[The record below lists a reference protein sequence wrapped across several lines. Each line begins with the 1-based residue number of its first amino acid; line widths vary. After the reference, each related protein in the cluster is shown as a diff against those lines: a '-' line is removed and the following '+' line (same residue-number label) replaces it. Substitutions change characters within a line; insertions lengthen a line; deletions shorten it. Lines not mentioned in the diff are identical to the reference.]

1 MLSSIYIKNF
11 AIIDEIEIDFHEN
24 MSVLTGETGAG
35 KSILIDAINVVLGNK
50 KTNKISRNEDLDTEI
65 ICHFNISNKN
75 ILEILKEKDLL
86 DEQSCIFRRKIN
98 TKNISKIYINDKPVT
113 SGTAKLIGGMII
125 DIHGQHENQLILSSD
140 EQRNRLDNF
149 INISEKK
156 LIIKNTLL
164 EISNIK
170 KSLSETA
177 LTNEEYKEKVSLLEY
192 EVNELENE
200 ALDSSDYEKIYQDYK
215 KLSNADILIKKISE
229 CRNLIEGENNIN
241 ISSLLSNMNKSL
253 NDIKDIDIKTDYVLD
268 ANIGIQDQVRD
279 LSKLLEK
286 YENTINVDNE
296 KLASL
301 EEKIKSLNNLSRKY
315 NTNEKDLIKILY
327 NKQDILNKLKDNKD
341 NIDNKNKK
349 IEENILN
356 YHNIAKEISK
366 LRLKESL
373 ILEKKISSELK
384 KLGMSDCEFKID
396 ITVDNTLVSMNGYD
410 KINFLIKT
418 NKKSKLLPLN
428 EIASGGELSRL
439 SLVIQLETR
448 SNNDCET
455 MIFDEI
461 DTGIGGATSEVLGNH
476 LSKLSE
482 NTQVLCVTHLAQVA
496 AKSKHHYLVSK
507 DKDISSTKLTYL
519 DNDMKVNE
527 LARMIGGIKL
537 TDKTLQFAKELID

>member
-229 CRNLIEGENNIN
+229 CRNLIEGEHNIN

-286 YENTINVDNE
+286 YENSINVDNE

-396 ITVDNTLVSMNGYD
+396 ITVDNTLISMNGYE

>member
-11 AIIDEIEIDFHEN
+11 AIIDEIEVDFHEN

-50 KTNKISRNEDLDTEI
+50 KTNKISRNDDIDTEI
-65 ICHFNISNKN
+65 ICHFSISNKN
-75 ILEILKEKDLL
+75 ILEILKAKDLL
-86 DEQSCIFRRKIN
+86 DDESCIFRRKIN
-98 TKNISKIYINDKPVT
+98 TKKVSKIYINDKPVS

-125 DIHGQHENQLILSSD
+125 DIHGQHENQLILSRD

-156 LIIKNTLL
+156 LIIKNILL
-164 EISNIK
+164 DINNIK

-177 LTNEEYKEKVSLLEY
+177 LTNEEYTEKVSLLEY

-200 ALDSSDYEKIYQDYK
+200 ALDVDDYEKIYQDYK
-215 KLSNADILIKKISE
+215 KLSNADILIKKITE
-229 CRNLIEGENNIN
+229 CKNLIESENNIN
-241 ISSLLSNMNKSL
+241 ISSLLSDMNKNL
-253 NDIKDIDIKTDYVLD
+253 DDIKNIDINTNYISE
-268 ANIGIQDQVRD
+268 ANISILDQVRD
-279 LSKLLEK
+279 MSKVLEK
-286 YENTINVDNE
+286 YENSININNE
-296 KLASL
+296 KLTFL
-301 EEKIKSLNNLSRKY
+301 DEKIISLNKLSRKY
-315 NTNEKDLIKILY
+315 NVNEKDLINILY
-327 NKQDILNKLKDNKD
+327 SKQDILNKLKVNKD
-341 NIDNKNKK
+341 NIDDKNKK
-349 IEENILN
+349 IAKNISN
-356 YHNIAKEISK
+356 YHNIAKEISES
-366 LRLKESL
+366 RHKESL

-384 KLGMSDCEFKID
+384 KLGMSDCEFKINVV
-396 ITVDNTLVSMNGYD
+396 TDNTLISMNGYD
-410 KINFLIKT
+410 KISFLIKT

-507 DKDISSTKLTYL
+507 DKDISTTKLTYL

>member
-149 INISEKK
+149 IDISEKK

-177 LTNEEYKEKVSLLEY
+177 LTKEEYKEKVSLLEY

-229 CRNLIEGENNIN
+229 CRNLIEGEHNIN

-253 NDIKDIDIKTDYVLD
+253 NDIKDIDINTDYVLD

-286 YENTINVDNE
+286 YENSINVDNE

-396 ITVDNTLVSMNGYD
+396 ITVDNTLISMNGYD

>member
-50 KTNKISRNEDLDTEI
+50 KTNKISRNEDTDTEI
-65 ICHFNISNKN
+65 ICHFSISNKN
-75 ILEILKEKDLL
+75 ILKILKEKDLL
-86 DEQSCIFRRKIN
+86 DDKSCIFRRKIN
-98 TKNISKIYINDKPVT
+98 TKKVSKIYINDKPVT

-125 DIHGQHENQLILSSD
+125 DIHGQHENQLILSSE

-156 LIIKNTLL
+156 LIIKNILL
-164 EISNIK
+164 DISNIK
-170 KSLSETA
+170 KYHSETA
-177 LTNEEYKEKVSLLEY
+177 LTNEEYIEKVSLLEY
-192 EVNELENE
+192 EVSELENE
-200 ALDSSDYEKIYQDYK
+200 VLEADDYEKIYQEYK
-215 KLSNADILIKKISE
+215 KLSNADILLKKIAE
-229 CRNLIEGENNIN
+229 CKNLIESENNIN
-241 ISSLLSNMNKSL
+241 INSLLSDMNKNL
-253 NDIKDIDIKTDYVLD
+253 EYIKNVDINADYIFE
-268 ANIGIQDQVRD
+268 ANISILDQVRD
-279 LSKLLEK
+279 VLKILEK
-286 YENTINVDNE
+286 YENSINIDNE

-301 EEKIKSLNNLSRKY
+301 DEKIISLNNLSRKY
-315 NTNEKDLIKILY
+315 NVNEKDLINILY
-327 NKQDILNKLKDNKD
+327 NKQDILSKLKVNKD
-341 NIDNKNKK
+341 KIDNKNKK

-366 LRLKESL
+366 SRYKESL
-373 ILEKKISSELK
+373 ILEKKITSELK

-396 ITVDNTLVSMNGYD
+396 IVTDNTLISMNGYE
-410 KINFLIKT
+410 KITFLIKT

-519 DNDMKVNE
+519 DSDMKVNE

>member
-50 KTNKISRNEDLDTEI
+50 KTTKISRNEDIDTEI
-65 ICHFNISNKN
+65 ICHFTISNKN

-86 DEQSCIFRRKIN
+86 DDKSCIYRRKIN
-98 TKNISKIYINDKPVT
+98 TKKVSKIYINDKPVT

-125 DIHGQHENQLILSSD
+125 DIHGQHENQLILSSE

-156 LIIKNTLL
+156 LIIKNILL
-164 EISNIK
+164 DISNIK
-170 KSLSETA
+170 KYHSETA
-177 LTNEEYKEKVSLLEY
+177 LTNEEYIEKVSLLEY
-192 EVNELENE
+192 EVSELENE
-200 ALDSSDYEKIYQDYK
+200 VLEADDYEKIYQEYK
-215 KLSNADILIKKISE
+215 KLSNADILLKKIAE
-229 CRNLIEGENNIN
+229 CKNLIESENNIN
-241 ISSLLSNMNKSL
+241 INSLLSDMNKNL
-253 NDIKDIDIKTDYVLD
+253 EYIKNVDINADYIFE
-268 ANIGIQDQVRD
+268 ANISILDQVRD
-279 LSKLLEK
+279 VLKILEK
-286 YENTINVDNE
+286 YENSINIDNE

-301 EEKIKSLNNLSRKY
+301 DEKIISLNNLSRKY
-315 NTNEKDLIKILY
+315 NVNEKDLINILY
-327 NKQDILNKLKDNKD
+327 NKQDILSKLKVNKD
-341 NIDNKNKK
+341 KIDNKNKK

-366 LRLKESL
+366 SRYKESL
-373 ILEKKISSELK
+373 ILEKKITSELK

-396 ITVDNTLVSMNGYD
+396 IVTDNTLISMNGYE
-410 KINFLIKT
+410 KITFLIKT

-519 DNDMKVNE
+519 DSDMKVNE

>member
-50 KTNKISRNEDLDTEI
+50 KTNKISRNEDFDTEI

-177 LTNEEYKEKVSLLEY
+177 LTKEEYKEKVSLLEY

-229 CRNLIEGENNIN
+229 CRNLIEGEHNIN

-286 YENTINVDNE
+286 YENSINVDNE

>member
-50 KTNKISRNEDLDTEI
+50 KTNKISRNEDFDTEI

-177 LTNEEYKEKVSLLEY
+177 LTKEEYKEKVSLLEY

-229 CRNLIEGENNIN
+229 CRNLIEGEHNIN

-286 YENTINVDNE
+286 YESSINVDNE

>member
-177 LTNEEYKEKVSLLEY
+177 LTKEEYKEKVSLLEY

-229 CRNLIEGENNIN
+229 CRNLIEGEHNIN

-286 YENTINVDNE
+286 YENSINVDNE

-373 ILEKKISSELK
+373 ILEKKISSELR

-396 ITVDNTLVSMNGYD
+396 ITVDNTLISMNGYD

>member
-286 YENTINVDNE
+286 YENSINVDNE

>member
-396 ITVDNTLVSMNGYD
+396 ITVDNTLISINGYD

>member
-177 LTNEEYKEKVSLLEY
+177 LTKEEYKEKVSLLEY

-253 NDIKDIDIKTDYVLD
+253 NDIKDIDINTDYVLD
-268 ANIGIQDQVRD
+268 ANIVIQDQVRD

-286 YENTINVDNE
+286 YENSINVDNE

-396 ITVDNTLVSMNGYD
+396 ITVDNTLISMNGYE

>member
-50 KTNKISRNEDLDTEI
+50 KTSKISRNENLDTEI
-65 ICHFNISNKN
+65 VCHFNLSNNN
-75 ILEILKEKDLL
+75 ILQILEEKGLL
-86 DEQSCIFRRKIN
+86 DENNCIFRRKIN

-113 SGTAKLIGGMII
+113 SSTAKFIGNLII

-149 INISEKK
+149 TSLNNYI
-156 LIIKNTLL
+156 LDIKNILL
-164 EISNIK
+164 EINNIK
-170 KSLSETA
+170 KTLSEKTLSA
-177 LTNEEYKEKVSLLEY
+177 GEYDEKVSLLEY

-200 ALDSSDYEKIYQDYK
+200 ALDPQDYEKIYKEYK
-215 KLSNADILIKKISE
+215 KLSNADILIKKINE
-229 CRNLIEGENNIN
+229 CKSLIKDENNISIN
-241 ISSLLSNMNKSL
+241 LLLSNLNKSL
-253 NDIKDIDIKTDYVLD
+253 ESIRSIDEGTN
-268 ANIGIQDQVRD
+268 NILSTNINIQEQVRD
-279 LSKLLEK
+279 LSKMLEK
-286 YENTINVDNE
+286 YENSVRIDNE
-296 KLASL
+296 RLTYL
-301 EEKIKSLNNLSRKY
+301 NQKILSLNNLSRKY
-315 NTNEKDLIKILY
+315 NTSENDLMNIFY
-327 NKQDILNKLKDNKD
+327 VKQDTLNDLKMNKD
-341 NIDNKNKK
+341 NIDEKNKK

-356 YHNIAKEISK
+356 YHKIAEEISNIRK
-366 LRLKESL
+366 KEAL
-373 ILEKKISSELK
+373 ILEKKISTQLK
-384 KLGMSDCEFKID
+384 ELGMSECQFKIN
-396 ITVDNTLVSMNGYD
+396 ITSDNTLISKNGYD
-410 KINFLIKT
+410 KVTFLIKT

-476 LSKLSE
+476 LSRLSE
-482 NTQVLCVTHLAQVA
+482 NTQVLCVTHLAQIA

-507 DKDISSTKLTYL
+507 DKNLSSTKLTYL

-537 TDKTLQFAKELID
+537 TDKTIQFAKELID